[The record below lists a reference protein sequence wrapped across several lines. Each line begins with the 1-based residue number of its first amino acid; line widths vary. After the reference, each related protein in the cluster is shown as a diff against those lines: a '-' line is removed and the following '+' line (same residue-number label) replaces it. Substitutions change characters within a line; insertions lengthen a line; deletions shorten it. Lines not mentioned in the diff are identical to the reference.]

1 MLFQFQFVNSFLA
14 LFYTAFYLQDID
26 KLKEVTLEKLTK
38 NFSENEEMKIGAT
51 WQLIFSAS
59 GSSADHQ
66 AGGGQPQG
74 VPFAICNKT
83 PQGDNLYIQD
93 IFIELEN

>member
-1 MLFQFQFVNSFLA
+1 
-14 LFYTAFYLQDID
+14 
-26 KLKEVTLEKLTK
+26 
-38 NFSENEEMKIGAT
+38 MKIGAT

-74 VPFAICNKT
+74 VPFAIRNKT